1 MAAEV
6 ICVVYT
12 GDMDVTPSELLL
24 HVRLQLRVEFIY
36 RELWS
41 AFSHVRRRSALE
53 WTLTAKAR
61 LQSINQ
67 ADPRCRSV

>member
-1 MAAEV
+1 MLAAEV

-24 HVRLQLRVEFIY
+24 QVRLQWRLKFICC
-36 RELWS
+36 ELCVVS
-41 AFSHVRRRSALE
+41 PGKRFRRRRSALE

-61 LQSINQ
+61 L
-67 ADPRCRSV
+67 